1 MEMNFRAAE
10 GKLIVKLKETRETT
24 KSGIMLSQNQV
35 SDVFEGEVVSH
46 GKSVQD
52 ISDGDIIVFSRN
64 KGYRLPK
71 SGDDY
76 VIIESED
83 ILGIHKN

>member
-1 MEMNFRAAE
+1 MNFRAAE